1 MAAIP
6 TAASYQINKERT
18 EGTMAFFK
26 SRSDDY
32 TIGQSDD
39 TMDVMMPAR
48 SQAADPAPAPQPEE
62 QPPVVLVPQRT
73 TLGAETKIK
82 GDIASKEAMVID
94 GHVEGNIVCSK
105 QVTVSGSVVGN
116 INCESFALN
125 GGTVKGNLECTGS
138 ARLAEGSLLEGN
150 VKSQEFSLGGTLKGD
165 ANITGLASLFSVK
178 ACMEGDLTAGKISIS
193 EGATMFGKVEMTRPK
208 EAPAPKREAPAKPA
222 APAAPAAPQPQ
233 KPQAAPAP
241 GAEPKK

>member
-1 MAAIP
+1 
-6 TAASYQINKERT
+6 
-18 EGTMAFFK
+18 MAFFK

-208 EAPAPKREAPAKPA
+208 EAPPAPKREAPAKPT
-222 APAAPAAPQPQ
+222 APAAPAVSQQ
-233 KPQAAPAP
+233 EKPQAAPAP
-241 GAEPKK
+241 SAEPKK

>member
-1 MAAIP
+1 
-6 TAASYQINKERT
+6 
-18 EGTMAFFK
+18 MAFFK
-26 SRSDDY
+26 SRNDDY
-32 TIGQSDD
+32 ILPQEDDEQDVLMPQRGQA
-39 TMDVMMPAR
+39 MAEM
-48 SQAADPAPAPQPEE
+48 PAPAEE
-62 QPPVVLVPQRT
+62 QPPVVMAPQRT
-73 TLGAETKIK
+73 TIGTATKIK
-82 GDIASKEAMVID
+82 GDIGSKEAMVID

-150 VKSQEFSLGGTLKGD
+150 VKAQEFSLGGTLKGD
-165 ANITGLASLFSVK
+165 ANVSGLASLFSVK

-208 EAPAPKREAPAKPA
+208 EAPAPKRETPVKPA
-222 APAAPAAPQPQ
+222 APAVPQPE
-233 KPQAAPAP
+233 KPKESPMP
-241 GAEPKK
+241 GTEPKK

>member
-1 MAAIP
+1 
-6 TAASYQINKERT
+6 
-18 EGTMAFFK
+18 MAFFK
-26 SRSDDY
+26 SKNDDY
-32 TIGQSDD
+32 MLPQEDDEQDVLMPQRGQ
-39 TMDVMMPAR
+39 TMAETPV
-48 SQAADPAPAPQPEE
+48 QAEE
-62 QPPVVLVPQRT
+62 QPPVVMAPQRT
-73 TLGAETKIK
+73 TIGAETKIK

-125 GGTVKGNLECTGS
+125 GGVVKGNLECTGS

-165 ANITGLASLFSVK
+165 ANISGLASLFSVK

-208 EAPAPKREAPAKPA
+208 EAPAPKAPVK
-222 APAAPAAPQPQ
+222 PAAPAAPQPE
-233 KPQAAPAP
+233 KPKDAPVP